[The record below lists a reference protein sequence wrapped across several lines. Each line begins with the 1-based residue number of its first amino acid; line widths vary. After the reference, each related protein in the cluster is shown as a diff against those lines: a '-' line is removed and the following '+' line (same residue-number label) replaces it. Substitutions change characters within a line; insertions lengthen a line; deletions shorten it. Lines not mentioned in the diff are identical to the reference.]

1 MKFLTCWIPEKDF
14 ESLNHLVETKHFSN
28 RSEAVRAAIRDL
40 LKEENQK
47 EAIKQVKAFCNIMK
61 GRSIDPESILNIFK
75 EWLTNG

>member
-1 MKFLTCWIPEKDF
+1 MRVITCRLPDKDV
-14 ESLNHLVETKHFSN
+14 EALNLLVTTKIFPN
-28 RSEAVRAAIRDL
+28 RSEAIRFAVRDF

-47 EAIKQVKAFCNIMK
+47 EAIEQVKAFCNIMK